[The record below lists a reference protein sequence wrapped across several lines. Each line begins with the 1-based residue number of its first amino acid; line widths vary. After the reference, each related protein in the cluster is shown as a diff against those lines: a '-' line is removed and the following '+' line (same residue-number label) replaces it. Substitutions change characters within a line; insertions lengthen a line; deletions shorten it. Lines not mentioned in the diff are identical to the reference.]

1 VIPYNEPSLAKGGR
15 IRRPEFHLNSFA
27 TTAPTHSVHSRLL
40 QGIPIHDQQ
49 LILGVAEKRSVVAK
63 EMIIHAGDP
72 AVSLFLLCDGRAKY
86 YRVTKRG
93 QQILL
98 SWVSPGD
105 TFGLASILPRPPG
118 YIGSAEAIQDCT
130 FLVWQRSEVR
140 HLSHVYPQLAENA
153 LRIAC
158 SYLAAYCE
166 RHVRL
171 DTGTAKQRVA
181 GTILRL
187 AHKSGH
193 ARPCGVELDI
203 TNEQLSSLADV
214 GVFTASRLLSKWEHR
229 GAIMKQRGKI
239 RIHVPEKL
247 LAE

>member
-1 VIPYNEPSLAKGGR
+1 MVCNESSSGKRGQ
-15 IRRPEFHLNSFA
+15 IRRSEFHMTSFA
-27 TTAPTHSVHSRLL
+27 TAALTDSIHSRLL
-40 QGIPIHDQQ
+40 QGIPKHDQH
-49 LILGVAEKRSVVAK
+49 LILGVAEKRYVVAK
-63 EMIIHAGDP
+63 ETIIHAGDP
-72 AVSLFLLCDGRAKY
+72 AVSLFLLCDGHTKY
-86 YRVTKRG
+86 YRVTKQG

-118 YIGSAEAIQDCT
+118 YIGSAEAIEDCT
-130 FLVWQRSEVR
+130 FLVWKHSEVR

-158 SYLAAYCE
+158 SYLAAYSE

-171 DTGTAKQRVA
+171 ATGSAKQRVA

-193 ARPCGVELDI
+193 ARPFGMELDI

-214 GVFTASRLLSKWEHR
+214 GIFTASRLLSEWERR
-229 GAIMKQRGKI
+229 GAIVKERGKI

>member
-1 VIPYNEPSLAKGGR
+1 MLCNEPSLAKGGR
-15 IRRPEFHLNSFA
+15 IRRTEFHMHSFA
-27 TTAPTHSVHSRLL
+27 TAALAHSVHSRLL
-40 QGIPIHDQQ
+40 QGIPKHDQH
-49 LILGVAEKRSVVAK
+49 LILGVAEKRSVLAK

-72 AVSLFLLCDGRAKY
+72 AVSLFLLCDGRTKY
-86 YRVTKRG
+86 YRVTKQG
-93 QQILL
+93 HQILL
-98 SWVSPGD
+98 SWVCPGD

-118 YIGSAEAIQDCT
+118 YIGTAEAIEDCT
-130 FLVWQRSEVR
+130 FLVWRHSEVR

-158 SYLAAYCE
+158 SYLAAYSE

-171 DTGTAKQRVA
+171 ATGTAKQRLA

-187 AHKSGH
+187 VHKSGH

-203 TNEQLSSLADV
+203 TNEQLSGLADV
-214 GVFTASRLLSKWEHR
+214 GFFPASRLLSEWERR
-229 GAIMKQRGKI
+229 GAILKRRGKI
-239 RIHVPEKL
+239 RFQVPEKL